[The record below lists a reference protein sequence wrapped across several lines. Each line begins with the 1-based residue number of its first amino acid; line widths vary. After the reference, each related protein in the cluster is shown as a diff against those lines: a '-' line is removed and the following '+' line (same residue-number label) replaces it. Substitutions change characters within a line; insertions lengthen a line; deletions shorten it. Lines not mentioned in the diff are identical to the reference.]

1 MLESMKTLIQTLFHR
16 IASVLREGWYLQ
28 LEYLALRHQVEVL
41 KQSARRPRFDPAD
54 FGPHR

>member
-1 MLESMKTLIQTLFHR
+1 MKTLIQTLFHR
-16 IASVLREGWYLQ
+16 IASVLRERWYLQ

-41 KQSARRPRFDPAD
+41 KRSARQPRFDPAD